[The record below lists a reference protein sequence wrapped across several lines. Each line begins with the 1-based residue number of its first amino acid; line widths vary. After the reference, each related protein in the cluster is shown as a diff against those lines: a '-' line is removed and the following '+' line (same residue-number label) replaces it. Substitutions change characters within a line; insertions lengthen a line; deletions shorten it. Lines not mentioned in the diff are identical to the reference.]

1 MNKDYYKI
9 LGIQKGATGEEVKK
23 AYYKL
28 AHQYHPD
35 KGGDEKKFKE
45 INEAYQ
51 TLSNNEKRAQYDRFG
66 RTFEGAGQDQGF
78 SGFRWSWGTP
88 GSGTE
93 NDEASEGFG
102 FDFSDVG
109 DIFEDFFGAGA
120 GQHQERDSR
129 RGNDIEVDLE
139 IPLEAVLKTQEQ
151 MIRLRKFVV
160 CTRCQGAGA
169 EPNSKV
175 KECFSCRGTGQV
187 QKIQRT
193 IFGTFTRAAL
203 CPECKGEGWRPEK
216 PCIVCKGEGRIRGD
230 EELKVFIPAG
240 VDTNQVLKFEQ
251 KGDAGRKKGKNGDLY
266 LRIRLKPHSI
276 FERKGDDLYMAL
288 PISFSQAALGDQI
301 EIPVIEGTKTPL
313 NILAGT
319 ESGKIFRV
327 PEKGVPR
334 FSRLGRG
341 NLYVTLE
348 IKTPKKLTRE
358 QKELL
363 EKLKKEGI

>member
-1 MNKDYYKI
+1 MNKDYYKT
-9 LGIQKGATGEEVKK
+9 LGVSKGASSDEIKK

-51 TLSNNEKRAQYDRFG
+51 VLSNSEKREQYDRFG
-66 RTFEGAGQDQGF
+66 RTFEGQGGQDAGF

-88 GSGTE
+88 GQESEHAEGP
-93 NDEASEGFG
+93 EGFG

-120 GQHQERDSR
+120 GRGERDSK

-139 IPLEAVLKTQEQ
+139 ISLEAVLKTQEQ
-151 MIRLRKFVV
+151 TMRLRKFVV
-160 CTRCQGAGA
+160 CTRCEGAGA

-175 KECFSCRGTGQV
+175 KECFSCRGTGEV

-230 EELKVFIPAG
+230 EDLKVFIPAG
-240 VDTNQVLKFEQ
+240 VDSNQVLKFDR
-251 KGDAGRKKGKNGDLY
+251 KGDAGRKKGKSGDLY
-266 LRIRLKPHSI
+266 LRIRLKPHSV

-288 PISFSQAALGDQI
+288 PISFARAALGDEI
-301 EIPVIEGTKTPL
+301 EIPTIEGTKTLLMVP
-313 NILAGT
+313 AGI
-319 ESGKIFRV
+319 ESGKLLRV
-327 PEKGVPR
+327 AEKGIPR
-334 FSRLGRG
+334 FGRLGRG
-341 NLYVTLE
+341 NLYVTIE
-348 IKTPKKLTRE
+348 IKTPKKLTKE